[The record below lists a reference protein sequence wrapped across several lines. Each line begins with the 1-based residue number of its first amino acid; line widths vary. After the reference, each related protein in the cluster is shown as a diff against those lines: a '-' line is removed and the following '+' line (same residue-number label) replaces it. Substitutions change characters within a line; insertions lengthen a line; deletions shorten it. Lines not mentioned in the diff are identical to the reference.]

1 MWDDV
6 YDFEELIH
14 LEITFNREDHF
25 EYFNVIISNNSSHL
39 DGKHNFSLFVWMNEW
54 MNEWMNTLF
63 VLTCIR

>member
-25 EYFNVIISNNSSHL
+25 EYLNVIISNNSSHL
-39 DGKHNFSLFVWMNEW
+39 DGKQVFFIVWMNEW
-54 MNEWMNTLF
+54 IFYLY
-63 VLTCIR
+63 